1 MTTVSKFIPIPRLES
16 LRSKILL
23 FAVLATLLPAGI
35 TLWISYAQ
43 NRAALEAK
51 ISQALVS
58 ASSQTARE
66 MGVWL
71 KERLYD
77 LRVFAS
83 SYEVSDKLGRSTRT
97 AGDSP
102 TSGRLHDYLA
112 SLHERFPDFE
122 QLLVLDLQGRVV
134 ATSETTVSTLRLPE
148 DWQRTLRAESQL
160 VSDVWWD
167 EKTGRGKLL
176 VAVPVQSPGGTMSG
190 AFAAELNLAPIQQVL
205 RTFAPDTA
213 THIYMVDSDGRVIAS
228 SRVPPASTRDM
239 RLGPATLTRLNR
251 HENAAVQYISI
262 RGQDVIGTL
271 RPVQG
276 LGWGVVAQTPTET
289 AFEQVR
295 RFRNLALLVVVGL
308 LLITAAAAY
317 HLGRL
322 IVRPLDRLTQGAAE
336 VAAGDLAVDLPAA
349 GGGEVGYLTAV
360 FNDMVARLRESRQE
374 LDATNETLRSQNEE
388 LEKLSLTD
396 GLTGLSNRRE
406 LVQRL
411 NEEVVRIRRSKRP
424 LSVLMADV
432 DNFKKYNDAFGHP
445 EGDEVLKQVARILRE
460 SARDVD
466 CVARYGGEEFC
477 IMLPETSIDG
487 ALQAAERIR
496 ARVEAAEFP
505 GQRITLSLGAAT
517 LPDDGD
523 TPDEVIAAA
532 DEALYQAKREGRN
545 RVMQARPQ
553 KTRRKSTVG

>member
-43 NRAALEAK
+43 NRAALESK

-58 ASSQTARE
+58 ASAQTSRE

-83 SYEVSDKLGRSTRT
+83 SYEVSDRLAGSIRA

-102 TSGRLHDYLA
+102 TRGRLHDYLG
-112 SLHERFPDFE
+112 SLHERFPDFDE
-122 QLLVLDLQGRVV
+122 LLVIDLNGRVV
-134 ATSETTVSTLRLPE
+134 ATSANATSQVRLP
-148 DWQRTLRAESQL
+148 DGWQRTLRSESQL
-160 VSDVWWD
+160 IGDVFWD
-167 EKTGRGKLL
+167 EKTRRGKLL
-176 VAVPVQSPGGTMSG
+176 VAVPVQSRGGAVTG

-205 RTFAPDTA
+205 QTFVSDTS

-228 SRVPPASTRDM
+228 SEIPALTADM
-239 RLGPATLTRLNR
+239 KLGPATLTRLGRNENR
-251 HENAAVQYISI
+251 AISYVSM
-262 RGQDVIGTL
+262 RGREVIGTS
-271 RPVQG
+271 RRVPG
-276 LGWGVVAQTPTET
+276 LTWAVIAQTSVEA
-289 AFEQVR
+289 AFEEVR

-308 LLITAAAAY
+308 LLLTAAAAY
-317 HLGRL
+317 HLGRI
-322 IVRPLDRLTQGAAE
+322 IVRPLDRLTKGAAE

-349 GGGEVGYLTAV
+349 GGGEVGYLTTV
-360 FNDMVARLRESRQE
+360 FNDMVARLRESRHE
-374 LDATNETLRSQNEE
+374 LDATNETLRQQNEE

-411 NEEVVRIRRSKRP
+411 NEEVVRIRRTKKP

-432 DNFKKYNDAFGHP
+432 DNFKKYNDTFGHP
-445 EGDEVLKQVARILRE
+445 EGDEVLKKVAHILRE
-460 SARDVD
+460 SAREMD

-487 ALQAAERIR
+487 AMQTAERIR

-505 GQRITLSLGAAT
+505 GRRITISLGAAT

-523 TPDEVIAAA
+523 TPDEVISAA
-532 DEALYQAKREGRN
+532 DDALYQAKREGRN
-545 RVMQARPQ
+545 KVVQAKAR
-553 KTRRKSTVG
+553 KSRRKTTVG